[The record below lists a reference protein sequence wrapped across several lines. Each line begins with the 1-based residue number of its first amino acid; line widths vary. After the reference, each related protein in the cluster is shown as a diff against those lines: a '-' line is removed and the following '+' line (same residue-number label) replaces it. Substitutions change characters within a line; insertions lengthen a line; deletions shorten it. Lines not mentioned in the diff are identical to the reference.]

1 MHINRKEY
9 LIISLIASFFIFIF
23 SYGAILSTRLK
34 CKDADYIITI
44 DKNSNLNTVAL
55 QLEEEMCINKYL
67 FKISMYLTFNQ
78 NKIKFGRHDLSVVR
92 NIRDLVSMVTSI
104 NTDKVKVT
112 LLEGWR
118 VQDIALELEH
128 KMNIDVEKFIYLCY
142 DNNMIDK
149 LDLSDK
155 ISSLEG
161 FLFPDTYFFLKTYT
175 EKDIIEVL
183 VSQFKNNYDKNIQN
197 RTELSVYE
205 TIILA
210 SIIEGESKFKA
221 DMDTISSVY
230 HNRLMKN
237 MLLQA
242 DPTVQYLMPK
252 QKKNLLYKDIKIDSP
267 YNTYIYKGLPP
278 GPINSPGMNAIIAA
292 SDPAKSNFLYFV
304 SNGEGTHIFNHTYKK
319 HLTSKRNV
327 SRKFK

>member
-1 MHINRKEY
+1 
-9 LIISLIASFFIFIF
+9 
-23 SYGAILSTRLK
+23 
-34 CKDADYIITI
+34 
-44 DKNSNLNTVAL
+44 
-55 QLEEEMCINKYL
+55 
-67 FKISMYLTFNQ
+67 
-78 NKIKFGRHDLSVVR
+78 
-92 NIRDLVSMVTSI
+92 
-104 NTDKVKVT
+104 
-112 LLEGWR
+112 
-118 VQDIALELEH
+118 
-128 KMNIDVEKFIYLCY
+128 
-142 DNNMIDK
+142 MIDK

-183 VSQFKNNYDKNIQN
+183 VNQFKNNYDKNIQN

-252 QKKNLLYKDIKIDSP
+252 QKKNLLYKDIEIDSP
-267 YNTYIYKGLPP
+267 YNTYKYKGLPP
-278 GPINSPGMNAIIAA
+278 GPINNPGLDAIIAA
-292 SDPAKSNFLYFV
+292 INPEKTSYLYFV
-304 SNGEGTHIFNHTYKK
+304 KDPDTPRKHVFNKTSKK
-319 HLTSKRNV
+319 HEIARRKYLKSLRN
-327 SRKFK
+327 K

>member
-1 MHINRKEY
+1 
-9 LIISLIASFFIFIF
+9 
-23 SYGAILSTRLK
+23 
-34 CKDADYIITI
+34 
-44 DKNSNLNTVAL
+44 
-55 QLEEEMCINKYL
+55 
-67 FKISMYLTFNQ
+67 MYLTFNQ

-92 NIRDLVSMVTSI
+92 NIRDLVGMITTV
-104 NTDKVKVT
+104 NTEKVKVT

-118 VQDIALELEH
+118 IQDIALELEH
-128 KMNIDVEKFIYLCY
+128 KMNIDIEKFIYLCY
-142 DNNMIDK
+142 DDNMIEK
-149 LDLSDK
+149 LNLPDK

-183 VSQFKNNYDKNIQN
+183 VKQFNNNYNKNIQN
-197 RTELSVYE
+197 KSKLSVYD

-210 SIIEGESKFKA
+210 SIIQGESKFKA

-242 DPTVQYLMPK
+242 DPTVQYLMPE
-252 QKKNLLYKDIKIDSP
+252 QKKNLLYKDIEIDSP
-267 YNTYIYKGLPP
+267 YNTYKYKGLPP
-278 GPINSPGMNAIIAA
+278 GPINNPGMNAIVSA
-292 SDPAKSNFLYFV
+292 SNPAKSDFLYFV
-304 SNGEGTHIFNHTYKK
+304 SNGQGTHIFNQTYKK